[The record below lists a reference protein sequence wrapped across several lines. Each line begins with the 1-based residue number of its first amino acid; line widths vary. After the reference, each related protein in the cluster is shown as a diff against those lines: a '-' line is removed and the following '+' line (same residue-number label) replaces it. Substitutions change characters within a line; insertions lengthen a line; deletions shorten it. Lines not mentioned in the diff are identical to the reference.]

1 MGYHINIHPQYKMDS
16 LMNDELVLNPSDDDD
31 DDDDDDVQTYP
42 IS

>member
-1 MGYHINIHPQYKMDS
+1 MDS

-31 DDDDDDVQTYP
+31 DDDDDVQTYP